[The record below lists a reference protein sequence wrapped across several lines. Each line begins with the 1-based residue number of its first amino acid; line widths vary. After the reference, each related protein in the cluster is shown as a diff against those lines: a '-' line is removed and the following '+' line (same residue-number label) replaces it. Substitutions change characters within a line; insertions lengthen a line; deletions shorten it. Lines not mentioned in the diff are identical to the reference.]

1 MWAQS
6 GTATLTQL
14 PLFYG
19 SFIHVYRVLD
29 LRNRLRICP
38 LYYPV
43 NEIGWLLWNTRLVR
57 SMTISDKYDDRCPK
71 TFWLHLYLL
80 VMLGSRWIFF
90 SLKCILRTSLKR
102 CRNCEQFCNYT
113 AKMST
118 VSYLQRTYCSL
129 DLRHLRVFQHIFHY
143 IHRVIVLVEL
153 RCKSV
158 SGYRDHNLDWGC
170 FRSWKVLVICH
181 DGQLDYKINQGQLS

>member
-1 MWAQS
+1 MPQDIL
-6 GTATLTQL
+6 ATLVSVSYVGQ
-14 PLFYG
+14 
-19 SFIHVYRVLD
+19 SVDI
-29 LRNRLRICP
+29 
-38 LYYPV
+38 
-43 NEIGWLLWNTRLVR
+43 
-57 SMTISDKYDDRCPK
+57 
-71 TFWLHLYLL
+71 
-80 VMLGSRWIFF
+80 F

-143 IHRVIVLVEL
+143 IHRVIVLIEL

-170 FRSWKVLVICH
+170 FRSWKVLVICY